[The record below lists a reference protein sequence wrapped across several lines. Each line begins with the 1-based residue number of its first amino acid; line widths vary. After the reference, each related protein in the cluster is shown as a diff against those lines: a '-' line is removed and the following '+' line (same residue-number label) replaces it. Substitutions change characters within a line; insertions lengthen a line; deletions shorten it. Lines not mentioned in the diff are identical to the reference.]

1 MKSIIKLNVQYVN
14 DVIGEE
20 YKQWRSGDVVKIKTQ
35 TGSGKSYFIKN
46 TLIPYID
53 EVNALKIFDELKV
66 LILTNRIALSRQ
78 TKNDLLIK
86 YKEEIP
92 KKIEDL
98 DKIKQIKNI
107 TIMNYQSLNEYI
119 MNESNFNINYYDYII
134 CDEIQYIFEDSFTG
148 NTELALNELIYKN
161 NKKSIKIFMSAT
173 MEQLDNMIDKSNCR
187 MWEYDT
193 NRDYSYLIP
202 YTYNKQEQL
211 INQINDD
218 KSKDKWL
225 IFVASIQK
233 GKDLLKGLQENNIDA
248 VMIYKGRKDKKSNEE
263 FNNIITKEK
272 FNCKVL
278 ITTKLL
284 DNGVNIM
291 DDKVK
296 NIVVNSW
303 SRENL
308 IQSIGRVRFKNLKEA
323 HNINLYLDEKKHKQ
337 VWGKLN
343 AIDKTLKHFELLIAD
358 KNEFNKKFRNKLN
371 ELPNGIHLD
380 KNNQFIFD
388 KVTYANLLKTK
399 IEMTNLEKDFNSIS
413 YINKQLSWLGIDD
426 KEIIRLE
433 EIQTKQTKDKIEEY
447 VKSLIDKP
455 LGKQQQEELIQIINL
470 RDDRNRL
477 QKSYGTIN
485 AYLKENYN
493 LHIEKSRPRINGKK
507 ITAWTISNM

>member
-1 MKSIIKLNVQYVN
+1 MQ
-14 DVIGEE
+14 
-20 YKQWRSGDVVKIKTQ
+20 
-35 TGSGKSYFIKN
+35 
-46 TLIPYID
+46 IPS
-53 EVNALKIFDELKV
+53 NLK
-66 LILTNRIALSRQ
+66 
-78 TKNDLLIK
+78 
-86 YKEEIP
+86 
-92 KKIEDL
+92 DL

-107 TIMNYQSLNEYI
+107 TLMNYQSLNEYI
-119 MNESNFNINYYDYII
+119 MNESNFNVNYYDYII

-148 NTELALNELIYKN
+148 NTELALNELIYKS
-161 NKKSIKIFMSAT
+161 NKESIKIFMSAT
-173 MEQLDNMIDKSNCR
+173 MEQLDNMINKSNCR
-187 MWEYDT
+187 IWEYDT

-202 YTYNKQEQL
+202 HTYSKQEQL
-211 INQINDD
+211 IKQIDDD

-233 GKDLLKGLQENNIDA
+233 GKDLLKELQEKNIDA
-248 VMIYKGRKDKKSNEE
+248 VMIYKGRRDKKSRDE

-272 FNCKVL
+272 FSCKVL

-323 HNINLYLDEKKHKQ
+323 YNINLYLDEKTHKQ
-337 VWGKLN
+337 VWSKLN
-343 AIDKTLKHFELLIAD
+343 ATNKTLKHFELLIAD
-358 KNEFNKKFRNKLN
+358 KNECNKKFRNKLN
-371 ELPNGIHLD
+371 QLPNGIHLD

-413 YINKQLSWLGIDD
+413 YINKQLSWLGIND

-433 EIQTKQTKDKIEEY
+433 EIQAKQTNDEIEEY
-447 VKSLIDKP
+447 IKSLIDKP
-455 LGKQQQEELIQIINL
+455 LGKQQREELIQMINL
-470 RDDRNRL
+470 RDARGRQ
-477 QKSYGTIN
+477 QKTLKTIN
-485 AYLKENYN
+485 AYLQENYN
-493 LHIEKSRPRINGKK
+493 IYMESKVIRFDGNRVRVWILKNK
-507 ITAWTISNM
+507 

>member
-1 MKSIIKLNVQYVN
+1 MSNIKLNVQYVT

-20 YKQWRSGDVVKIKTQ
+20 YKKWNKGDIIKIKTQ

-53 EVNALKIFDELKV
+53 EINNLKIFNEFKV

-78 TKNDLLIK
+78 TKNDLLKK
-86 YKEEIP
+86 YNMQIP
-92 KKIEDL
+92 SNLKNL

-107 TIMNYQSLNEYI
+107 TLMNYQSLNEYI
-119 MNESNFNINYYDYII
+119 MNESNFNVNYYDYII

-148 NTELALNELIYKN
+148 NTELALNELIYKS
-161 NKKSIKIFMSAT
+161 NKESIKIFMSAT
-173 MEQLDNMIDKSNCR
+173 MEQIDNIINKSNCR

-202 YTYNKQEQL
+202 HTYSKQEQL
-211 INQINDD
+211 IKQINDD

-233 GKDLLKGLQENNIDA
+233 GKDLLKELQKNNIDA
-248 VMIYKGRKDKKSNEE
+248 VMIYKGRRDKKSREE

-272 FNCKVL
+272 FNSKVL

-284 DNGVNIM
+284 DNGINIM
-291 DDKVK
+291 DDEVK

-308 IQSIGRVRFKNLKEA
+308 IQSIGRVRFKSLKEA
-323 HNINLYLDEKKHKQ
+323 YNINLYLDEKTHKQ

-371 ELPNGIHLD
+371 KLPNGIHLD

-399 IEMTNLEKDFNSIS
+399 IEMTNLEKDFDSIS

-433 EIQTKQTKDKIEEY
+433 EIQAKQTNDEIEEY
-447 VKSLIDKP
+447 VLSLLNKP
-455 LGKQQQEELIQIINL
+455 LNKEQQEELTNIIIV
-470 RDDRNRL
+470 RDEYNRL
-477 QKSYGTIN
+477 QKSYSKIN
-485 AYLKENYN
+485 EYLENNYN
-493 LHIEKSRPRINGKK
+493 LHIEKSRPRINGKQ

>member
-1 MKSIIKLNVQYVN
+1 MSNIKLNVQYVT

-20 YKQWRSGDVVKIKTQ
+20 YKKWNKGDIIKIKTQ

-53 EVNALKIFDELKV
+53 EINNLKIFNEFKV

-78 TKNDLLIK
+78 TKNDLLKK
-86 YKEEIP
+86 YNIQIP
-92 KKIEDL
+92 SNLKDL
-98 DKIKQIKNI
+98 DDIKQIKNI
-107 TIMNYQSLNEYI
+107 TLMNYQSLNECI
-119 MNESNFNINYYDYII
+119 MNESSFNVNYYDYII

-148 NTELALNELIYKN
+148 NTELALNELIYKS
-161 NKKSIKIFMSAT
+161 NKESIKIFMSAT
-173 MEQLDNMIDKSNCR
+173 MEQLDNMINKSNCR
-187 MWEYDT
+187 IWKYDT

-202 YTYNKQEQL
+202 HTYNKQEQL
-211 INQINDD
+211 IKQINDD

-233 GKDLLKGLQENNIDA
+233 GKDLLKELQENNIDA
-248 VMIYKGRKDKKSNEE
+248 VMIYKGRRDKKSNEE

-272 FNCKVL
+272 FSCKVL

-308 IQSIGRVRFKNLKEA
+308 IQSIGRVRFKSLKEA
-323 HNINLYLDEKKHKQ
+323 YNINLYLDKKTHKQ

-371 ELPNGIHLD
+371 KLPNGIHLD

-399 IEMTNLEKDFNSIS
+399 IEMTNLEKDFDSIS
-413 YINKQLSWLGIDD
+413 YINKQLSWLGIND
-426 KEIIRLE
+426 KEIIKLE
-433 EIQTKQTKDKIEEY
+433 EIQSKQTNDEIEEY
-447 VKSLIDKP
+447 IKSLIDKP
-455 LGKQQQEELIQIINL
+455 LGKQQREELIQMINL
-470 RDDRNRL
+470 RDARGRQ
-477 QKSYGTIN
+477 QKTLKTIN
-485 AYLKENYN
+485 AYLQENYN
-493 LHIEKSRPRINGKK
+493 MYMESKVIRFDGNRVRVWILKNK
-507 ITAWTISNM
+507 

>member
-1 MKSIIKLNVQYVN
+1 MTNIKLNVQYVT

-20 YKQWRSGDVVKIKTQ
+20 YKKWRSGDVVKIKTQ
-35 TGSGKSYFIKN
+35 TGSGKTYFIKN

-53 EVNALKIFDELKV
+53 EINNLKIFNDFKV

-78 TKNDLLIK
+78 TKNDLLKK
-86 YKEEIP
+86 YNMQIP
-92 KKIEDL
+92 SNLKDL

-107 TIMNYQSLNEYI
+107 TLMNYQSLNEYI
-119 MNESNFNINYYDYII
+119 MNESNFNVNYYDYII

-148 NTELALNELIYKN
+148 NTELALNELIYKS
-161 NKKSIKIFMSAT
+161 NKESIKIFMSAT
-173 MEQLDNMIDKSNCR
+173 MEQLDNMINKSNCR
-187 MWEYDT
+187 IWEYDT

-202 YTYNKQEQL
+202 HTYSKQEQL
-211 INQINDD
+211 IKQIDDD

-233 GKDLLKGLQENNIDA
+233 GKDLLKELQEKNIDA
-248 VMIYKGRKDKKSNEE
+248 VMIYKGRRDKKSRDE

-272 FNCKVL
+272 FSCKVL

-323 HNINLYLDEKKHKQ
+323 YNINLYLDEKTHKQ
-337 VWGKLN
+337 VWSKLN
-343 AIDKTLKHFELLIAD
+343 ATNKTLKHFELLIAD
-358 KNEFNKKFRNKLN
+358 KNECNKKFRNKLN
-371 ELPNGIHLD
+371 QLPNGIHLD

-413 YINKQLSWLGIDD
+413 YINKQLSWLGIND

-433 EIQTKQTKDKIEEY
+433 EIQAKQTNDEIEEY
-447 VKSLIDKP
+447 IKSLIDKP
-455 LGKQQQEELIQIINL
+455 LGKQQREELIQMINL
-470 RDDRNRL
+470 RDARGRQ
-477 QKSYGTIN
+477 QKTLKTIN
-485 AYLKENYN
+485 AYLQENYN
-493 LHIEKSRPRINGKK
+493 IYMESKVIRFDGNRVRVWILKNK
-507 ITAWTISNM
+507 

>member
-1 MKSIIKLNVQYVN
+1 MKSIIKLNVQYVTE
-14 DVIGEE
+14 VIGEE
-20 YKQWRSGDVVKIKTQ
+20 YKKWNKGDIIKIKTQ

-53 EVNALKIFDELKV
+53 EINNLKVFSEFKV

-78 TKNDLLIK
+78 TKNDLLKK
-86 YKEEIP
+86 YNMQIP
-92 KKIEDL
+92 SNLKDL

-107 TIMNYQSLNEYI
+107 TLMNYQSLNECI
-119 MNESNFNINYYDYII
+119 MNESNFNANYYDYII

-148 NTELALNELIYKN
+148 NTELALNELIYKS
-161 NKKSIKIFMSAT
+161 NKESIKIFMSAT
-173 MEQLDNMIDKSNCR
+173 MEQLDNMINKSNCR
-187 MWEYDT
+187 IWEYDT

-202 YTYNKQEQL
+202 HTYSKQEQL
-211 INQINDD
+211 IKQINDD

-233 GKDLLKGLQENNIDA
+233 GKDLLKELQKNNIDA
-248 VMIYKGRKDKKSNEE
+248 VMIYKGRRDKKSREE

-272 FNCKVL
+272 FNSKVL

-291 DDKVK
+291 DDEVK

-308 IQSIGRVRFKNLKEA
+308 IQSIGRVRFKSLKEA
-323 HNINLYLDEKKHKQ
+323 YNINLYLDEKTHKQ

-358 KNEFNKKFRNKLN
+358 KNEFNKKIRNKLN
-371 ELPNGIHLD
+371 KLPNGIHLD

-399 IEMTNLEKDFNSIS
+399 IEMTNLEKDFDSIS
-413 YINKQLSWLGIDD
+413 YINKQLSWLGINH

-433 EIQTKQTKDKIEEY
+433 EIQEKQTNDEIEEY
-447 VKSLIDKP
+447 IKSLIDKP
-455 LGKQQQEELIQIINL
+455 LGKQQREELIQMINL
-470 RDDRNRL
+470 RDARGRQ
-477 QKSYGTIN
+477 QKTLKTIN
-485 AYLKENYN
+485 AYLQENYN
-493 LHIEKSRPRINGKK
+493 MYMESKVIRFDGNIIRVWILNNK
-507 ITAWTISNM
+507 

>member
-1 MKSIIKLNVQYVN
+1 MSNIKLNVQYVT

-20 YKQWRSGDVVKIKTQ
+20 YKKWNKGDIIKIKTQ

-53 EVNALKIFDELKV
+53 ELNDLKIFNDFKV

-78 TKNDLLIK
+78 TKNDLLKK
-86 YKEEIP
+86 YNMQIP
-92 KKIEDL
+92 SNLKDL

-107 TIMNYQSLNEYI
+107 TLMNYQSLNECI
-119 MNESNFNINYYDYII
+119 MNESNFNVNYYDYII

-148 NTELALNELIYKN
+148 NTELALNELIYKS
-161 NKKSIKIFMSAT
+161 NKESIKIFMSAT
-173 MEQLDNMIDKSNCR
+173 MEQLDNMINKSNCR
-187 MWEYDT
+187 IWEYDT

-202 YTYNKQEQL
+202 HTYNKQEQL
-211 INQINDD
+211 IKQISND
-218 KSKDKWL
+218 KSKYKWL

-233 GKDLLKGLQENNIDA
+233 GKDLLKELQEKNIDA
-248 VMIYKGRKDKKSNEE
+248 VMIYKGRRDKKSIEE

-308 IQSIGRVRFKNLKEA
+308 IQSIGRLRFKSLKEA
-323 HNINLYLDEKKHKQ
+323 YNINLYLDEKTHKQ
-337 VWGKLN
+337 VWSKLN
-343 AIDKTLKHFELLIAD
+343 ATNKTLMHFEELIS
-358 KNEFNKKFRNKLN
+358 NREEFENRNRYKLKQ
-371 ELPNGIHLD
+371 LPFGIHLD
-380 KNNQFIFD
+380 KNKNFIFD

-399 IEMTNLEKDFNSIS
+399 IELTNLEKDFNSIS
-413 YINKQLSWLGIDD
+413 YINKQLSWLSIND

-433 EIQTKQTKDKIEEY
+433 EIQSKQTNDEIEEY
-447 VKSLIDKP
+447 IKSLIDKP
-455 LGKQQQEELIQIINL
+455 LGKQQREELIQMINL
-470 RDDRNRL
+470 RDARGRQ
-477 QKSYGTIN
+477 QKTLKTIN
-485 AYLKENYN
+485 AYLQENYN
-493 LHIEKSRPRINGKK
+493 MYMESKVIRSEGNRARVWILKNK
-507 ITAWTISNM
+507 

>member
-1 MKSIIKLNVQYVN
+1 MYNIKLNVQYVT

-20 YKQWRSGDVVKIKTQ
+20 YKKWRSGDVVKIKTQ
-35 TGSGKSYFIKN
+35 TGSGKTYFIKN

-53 EVNALKIFDELKV
+53 EINNLKIFNDFKV

-78 TKNDLLIK
+78 TKNDLLKK
-86 YKEEIP
+86 YNMQIP
-92 KKIEDL
+92 SNLKDL

-107 TIMNYQSLNEYI
+107 TLMNYQSLNEYI
-119 MNESNFNINYYDYII
+119 MNESNFNVNYYDYII

-148 NTELALNELIYKN
+148 NTELALNELIYKS
-161 NKKSIKIFMSAT
+161 NKESIKIFMSAT
-173 MEQLDNMIDKSNCR
+173 MEQLDNMINKSNCR
-187 MWEYDT
+187 IWEYDT

-202 YTYNKQEQL
+202 HTYSKQEQL
-211 INQINDD
+211 IKQIDDD

-233 GKDLLKGLQENNIDA
+233 GKDLLKELQEKNIDA
-248 VMIYKGRKDKKSNEE
+248 VMIYKGRRDKKSRDE

-272 FNCKVL
+272 FSCKVL

-323 HNINLYLDEKKHKQ
+323 YNINLYLDEKTHKQ
-337 VWGKLN
+337 VWSKLN
-343 AIDKTLKHFELLIAD
+343 ATNKTLKHFELLIAD
-358 KNEFNKKFRNKLN
+358 KNECNKKFRNKLN
-371 ELPNGIHLD
+371 QLPNGIHLD

-413 YINKQLSWLGIDD
+413 YINKQLSWLGIND

-433 EIQTKQTKDKIEEY
+433 EIQAKQTNDEIEEY
-447 VKSLIDKP
+447 IKSLIDKP
-455 LGKQQQEELIQIINL
+455 LGKQQREELIQMINL
-470 RDDRNRL
+470 RDARGRQ
-477 QKSYGTIN
+477 QKTLKTIN
-485 AYLKENYN
+485 AYLQENYN
-493 LHIEKSRPRINGKK
+493 IYMESKVIRFDGNRVRVWILKNK
-507 ITAWTISNM
+507 

>member
-1 MKSIIKLNVQYVN
+1 MSNIKLNVQYVT

-20 YKQWRSGDVVKIKTQ
+20 YKKWNKGDIIKIKTQ

-53 EVNALKIFDELKV
+53 EINNLKIFNEFKV

-78 TKNDLLIK
+78 TKNDLLKK
-86 YKEEIP
+86 YNMQIP
-92 KKIEDL
+92 SNLKNL
-98 DKIKQIKNI
+98 DDIKQIKNI
-107 TIMNYQSLNEYI
+107 TLMNYQSLNECI
-119 MNESNFNINYYDYII
+119 MNESNFNVNYYDYII

-148 NTELALNELIYKN
+148 NTELALNELIYKS
-161 NKKSIKIFMSAT
+161 NKESIKIFMSAT
-173 MEQLDNMIDKSNCR
+173 MEQLDNMINKSNCR
-187 MWEYDT
+187 TWEYDT

-202 YTYNKQEQL
+202 HTYSKQEQL
-211 INQINDD
+211 IKQINGD

-233 GKDLLKGLQENNIDA
+233 GKDLLKELQEKNIDA
-248 VMIYKGRKDKKSNEE
+248 VMIYKGRRDKKSRDE

-272 FNCKVL
+272 FSCKVL

-308 IQSIGRVRFKNLKEA
+308 IQSIGRIRFKSLKEA
-323 HNINLYLDEKKHKQ
+323 YNINLYLDEKTHKQ

-371 ELPNGIHLD
+371 KLPNGIHLD

-399 IEMTNLEKDFNSIS
+399 IEMTNLEKDFDSIS
-413 YINKQLSWLGIDD
+413 YINKQLSWLGIND

-433 EIQTKQTKDKIEEY
+433 EIQAKQTNDGIEEY
-447 VKSLIDKP
+447 VLSLLNKP
-455 LGKQQQEELIQIINL
+455 LNKEQQEELTNIIIV
-470 RDDRNRL
+470 RDEYNRL
-477 QKSYGTIN
+477 QKSYSKIN
-485 AYLKENYN
+485 EYLKNNYN
-493 LHIEKSRPRINGKK
+493 LHIEKSRPRINGKQ

>member
-1 MKSIIKLNVQYVN
+1 MTNIKLNVQYVT

-20 YKQWRSGDVVKIKTQ
+20 YKKWRSGDVVKIKTQ
-35 TGSGKSYFIKN
+35 TGSGKTYFIKN

-53 EVNALKIFDELKV
+53 EINNLKIFNDFKV

-78 TKNDLLIK
+78 TKNDLLKK
-86 YKEEIP
+86 YNMQIP
-92 KKIEDL
+92 SNLKDL
-98 DKIKQIKNI
+98 DKIKQVKNI
-107 TIMNYQSLNEYI
+107 TLMNYQSLNECI
-119 MNESNFNINYYDYII
+119 MNESNFNVNYYDYII

-148 NTELALNELIYKN
+148 NTELALNELIYKS
-161 NKKSIKIFMSAT
+161 NKESIKIFMSAT
-173 MEQLDNMIDKSNCR
+173 MEQLDNMINKSNCR
-187 MWEYDT
+187 IWEYDT

-202 YTYNKQEQL
+202 HTYSKQEQL
-211 INQINDD
+211 IKQIDDD

-233 GKDLLKGLQENNIDA
+233 GKDLLKELQEKNIDA
-248 VMIYKGRKDKKSNEE
+248 VMIYKGRRDKKSRDE

-272 FNCKVL
+272 FSCKVL

-323 HNINLYLDEKKHKQ
+323 YNINLYLDEKTHKQ
-337 VWGKLN
+337 VWSKLN
-343 AIDKTLKHFELLIAD
+343 ATNKTLKHFELLIAD
-358 KNEFNKKFRNKLN
+358 KNECNKKFRNKLN
-371 ELPNGIHLD
+371 QLPNGIHLD

-413 YINKQLSWLGIDD
+413 YINKQLSWLGIND

-433 EIQTKQTKDKIEEY
+433 EIQAKQTNDEIEEY
-447 VKSLIDKP
+447 IKSLIDKP
-455 LGKQQQEELIQIINL
+455 LGKQQREELIQMINL
-470 RDDRNRL
+470 RDARGRQ
-477 QKSYGTIN
+477 QKTLKTIN
-485 AYLKENYN
+485 AYLQENYN
-493 LHIEKSRPRINGKK
+493 IYMESKVIRFDGNRVRVWILKNK
-507 ITAWTISNM
+507 

>member
-1 MKSIIKLNVQYVN
+1 MSNIKLNVQYVT

-20 YKQWRSGDVVKIKTQ
+20 YKKWNKGDIIKIKTQ
-35 TGSGKSYFIKN
+35 TGSGKSFFIKN

-53 EVNALKIFDELKV
+53 EINNLKVFSEFKV

-78 TKNDLLIK
+78 TKNDLLKK
-86 YKEEIP
+86 YNMQIP
-92 KKIEDL
+92 SNLKDL

-107 TIMNYQSLNEYI
+107 TLMNYQSLNECI
-119 MNESNFNINYYDYII
+119 MNESNFNVNYYDYII

-148 NTELALNELIYKN
+148 NTELALNELIYKS
-161 NKKSIKIFMSAT
+161 NKESIKIFMSAT
-173 MEQLDNMIDKSNCR
+173 MEQLDNMINKSNCR
-187 MWEYDT
+187 IWEYDT

-202 YTYNKQEQL
+202 HTYNKQEQL
-211 INQINDD
+211 IKQIHND

-233 GKDLLKGLQENNIDA
+233 GKDLLKELQEKNIDA
-248 VMIYKGRKDKKSNEE
+248 VMIYKGRRDKKSKEE

-308 IQSIGRVRFKNLKEA
+308 IQMTGRIRFKSLKEA
-323 HNINLYLDEKKHKQ
+323 YNINLYLDEKTHKQ

-371 ELPNGIHLD
+371 KLPNGIHLD

-413 YINKQLSWLGIDD
+413 YIDKQLNWLGIND

-433 EIQTKQTKDKIEEY
+433 EIQAKQTNDKIEEY
-447 VKSLIDKP
+447 VLSLLNKP
-455 LGKQQQEELIQIINL
+455 LNKEQQEELISIINL

-485 AYLKENYN
+485 EYLKNNYN
-493 LHIEKSRPRINGKK
+493 LYIEKSRIYIDKKQVRVWKINK
-507 ITAWTISNM
+507 

>member
-1 MKSIIKLNVQYVN
+1 MSNIKLNVQYVT

-20 YKQWRSGDVVKIKTQ
+20 YKKWNKGDIIKIKTQ

-53 EVNALKIFDELKV
+53 EINNLKIFNDFKV

-119 MNESNFNINYYDYII
+119 MNESNFNVTHYDYII

-148 NTELALNELIYKN
+148 NTELALNELIYKS
-161 NKKSIKIFMSAT
+161 NKESIKIFMSAT
-173 MEQLDNMIDKSNCR
+173 MEQLDNMINKSNCR
-187 MWEYDT
+187 IWEYDT

-202 YTYNKQEQL
+202 HTYSKQEQL
-211 INQINDD
+211 IKQINDD

-233 GKDLLKGLQENNIDA
+233 GKDLLKELQENNIDA
-248 VMIYKGRKDKKSNEE
+248 VIIYKGRRDKKSREE
-263 FNNIITKEK
+263 FNNIIIKEK

-308 IQSIGRVRFKNLKEA
+308 IQTIGRVRFKSLKEA
-323 HNINLYLDEKKHKQ
+323 YNINLYLDEKTHKQ

-371 ELPNGIHLD
+371 KLPNGIHLD

-399 IEMTNLEKDFNSIS
+399 IEMTNLEKDFDSIS

-433 EIQTKQTKDKIEEY
+433 EIQAKQTNDEIEEY
-447 VKSLIDKP
+447 VLSLLNKP
-455 LGKQQQEELIQIINL
+455 LNKEQQEELTNIIIV
-470 RDDRNRL
+470 RDEYNRL
-477 QKSYGTIN
+477 QKSYSKIN
-485 AYLKENYN
+485 EYLENNYN
-493 LHIEKSRPRINGKK
+493 LHIEKSRPRINGKQ

>member
-1 MKSIIKLNVQYVN
+1 MKSIIKLNVQYVT

-20 YKQWRSGDVVKIKTQ
+20 YKKWNKGDIIKIKTQ
-35 TGSGKSYFIKN
+35 TGSGKTYFTKN
-46 TLIPYID
+46 ILIPYID
-53 EVNALKIFDELKV
+53 EINNLKVFSEFKV

-78 TKNDLLIK
+78 TKNDLLKK
-86 YKEEIP
+86 YNMQIP
-92 KKIEDL
+92 SNLKDL

-107 TIMNYQSLNEYI
+107 TLMNYQSLNECI
-119 MNESNFNINYYDYII
+119 MNESNFNVNYYDYII

-148 NTELALNELIYKN
+148 NTELALNELIYKS
-161 NKKSIKIFMSAT
+161 NKESIKIFMSAT
-173 MEQLDNMIDKSNCR
+173 MEQLDNMINKSNCR
-187 MWEYDT
+187 IWEYDT

-202 YTYNKQEQL
+202 HTYSKQEQL
-211 INQINDD
+211 IKHINDD
-218 KSKDKWL
+218 KSKNKWL

-233 GKDLLKGLQENNIDA
+233 GKDLLKELQEKNIDT
-248 VMIYKGRKDKKSNEE
+248 VMIYKGRRDKKSKEE

-308 IQSIGRVRFKNLKEA
+308 IQSIGRLRFKSLKEA
-323 HNINLYLDEKKHKQ
+323 YNINLYLDEKTHKQ

-371 ELPNGIHLD
+371 KLPNGIHLN

-413 YINKQLSWLGIDD
+413 YIDKQLSWLGIND

-433 EIQTKQTKDKIEEY
+433 EIQAKQTNDEIEEY
-447 VKSLIDKP
+447 VLSLLNKP
-455 LGKQQQEELIQIINL
+455 LNKEQQEELISIIIV
-470 RDDRNRL
+470 RDEYNRL
-477 QKSYGTIN
+477 QKSYSKIN
-485 AYLKENYN
+485 EYLKNNYN

>member
-1 MKSIIKLNVQYVN
+1 MSNIKLNVQYVT

-20 YKQWRSGDVVKIKTQ
+20 YKKWNKGDIIKIKTQ

-53 EVNALKIFDELKV
+53 EINNLKIFNEFKV

-78 TKNDLLIK
+78 TKNDLLKK
-86 YKEEIP
+86 YNMQIP
-92 KKIEDL
+92 SNLKDL

-107 TIMNYQSLNEYI
+107 TLMNYQSLNECI
-119 MNESNFNINYYDYII
+119 MNESNFNVNYYDYII

-148 NTELALNELIYKN
+148 NTELALNELIYKS
-161 NKKSIKIFMSAT
+161 NKESIKIFMSAT
-173 MEQLDNMIDKSNCR
+173 MEQLDNMINKSNCR
-187 MWEYDT
+187 IWEYDT

-202 YTYNKQEQL
+202 HTYNKQEQL
-211 INQINDD
+211 IKHINND

-233 GKDLLKGLQENNIDA
+233 GKDLLKELQDKNIDA
-248 VMIYKGRKDKKSNEE
+248 VMIYKGRRDKKSIEE

-272 FNCKVL
+272 FSCKVL

-303 SRENL
+303 SRKNL
-308 IQSIGRVRFKNLKEA
+308 IQSVGRVRFKSLKEA
-323 HNINLYLDEKKHKQ
+323 YNINLYLDKKTHKQ

-371 ELPNGIHLD
+371 KLPNGIHLD

-399 IEMTNLEKDFNSIS
+399 IEMTNLEKDFDSIS
-413 YINKQLSWLGIDD
+413 YINKQLSWLGIND
-426 KEIIRLE
+426 KEIIKLE
-433 EIQTKQTKDKIEEY
+433 EIQSKQTNDEIEEY
-447 VKSLIDKP
+447 IKSLIDKP
-455 LGKQQQEELIQIINL
+455 LGKQQREELIQMINL
-470 RDDRNRL
+470 RDARGRQ
-477 QKSYGTIN
+477 QKTLKTIN
-485 AYLKENYN
+485 AYLQENYN
-493 LHIEKSRPRINGKK
+493 MYMESKVIRFDGNRVRVWILKNK
-507 ITAWTISNM
+507 

>member
-1 MKSIIKLNVQYVN
+1 MYNIKLNVQYVT

-20 YKQWRSGDVVKIKTQ
+20 YKKWNKGDIIKIKTQ

-53 EVNALKIFDELKV
+53 EINNLKIFNDFKV

-78 TKNDLLIK
+78 TKNDLLKK
-86 YKEEIP
+86 YNMQIP
-92 KKIEDL
+92 SNLKDL
-98 DKIKQIKNI
+98 DKIKQVKNI
-107 TIMNYQSLNEYI
+107 TLMNYQSLNECI
-119 MNESNFNINYYDYII
+119 MNESNFNVNYYDYII

-148 NTELALNELIYKN
+148 NTELALNELIYKS
-161 NKKSIKIFMSAT
+161 NKESIKIFMSAT
-173 MEQLDNMIDKSNCR
+173 MEQLDNMINKSNCR
-187 MWEYDT
+187 IWEYDT

-202 YTYNKQEQL
+202 HTYSKQEQL
-211 INQINDD
+211 IKQIDDD

-233 GKDLLKGLQENNIDA
+233 GKDLLKELQEKNIDA
-248 VMIYKGRKDKKSNEE
+248 VMIYKGRRDKKSRDE

-272 FNCKVL
+272 FSCKVL

-323 HNINLYLDEKKHKQ
+323 YNINLYLDEKTHKQ
-337 VWGKLN
+337 VWSKLN
-343 AIDKTLKHFELLIAD
+343 ATNKTLKHFELLIAD
-358 KNEFNKKFRNKLN
+358 KNECNKKFRNKLN
-371 ELPNGIHLD
+371 QLPNGIHLD

-413 YINKQLSWLGIDD
+413 YINKQLSWLGIND

-433 EIQTKQTKDKIEEY
+433 EIQAKQTNDEIEEY
-447 VKSLIDKP
+447 IKSLIDKP
-455 LGKQQQEELIQIINL
+455 LGKQQREELIQMINL
-470 RDDRNRL
+470 RDARGRQ
-477 QKSYGTIN
+477 QKTLKTIN
-485 AYLKENYN
+485 AYLQENYN
-493 LHIEKSRPRINGKK
+493 IYMESKVIRFDGNRVRVWILKNK
-507 ITAWTISNM
+507 

>member
-1 MKSIIKLNVQYVN
+1 MTNIKLNVQYVT

-20 YKQWRSGDVVKIKTQ
+20 YKKWRSGDVVKIKTQ
-35 TGSGKSYFIKN
+35 TGSGKTYFIKN

-53 EVNALKIFDELKV
+53 EINNLKIFNDFKV

-78 TKNDLLIK
+78 TKNDLLKK
-86 YKEEIP
+86 YNMQIP
-92 KKIEDL
+92 SNLKDL

-107 TIMNYQSLNEYI
+107 TLMNYQSLNECI
-119 MNESNFNINYYDYII
+119 MNESNFNVNYYDYII

-148 NTELALNELIYKN
+148 NTELALNGLIYKS
-161 NKKSIKIFMSAT
+161 NKESIKIFMSAT
-173 MEQLDNMIDKSNCR
+173 MEQLDNMINKSNCR

-202 YTYNKQEQL
+202 HTYSKQEQL
-211 INQINDD
+211 IKQINDD

-233 GKDLLKGLQENNIDA
+233 GKDLLKELQKNNIDA
-248 VMIYKGRKDKKSNEE
+248 VMIYKGRRDKKSREE

-272 FNCKVL
+272 FNSKVL

-291 DDKVK
+291 DDEVK

-308 IQSIGRVRFKNLKEA
+308 IQSIGRVRFKSLKEA
-323 HNINLYLDEKKHKQ
+323 YNINLYLDEKTHKQ

-371 ELPNGIHLD
+371 KLPNGIHLD

-399 IEMTNLEKDFNSIS
+399 IEMTNLEKDFDSIS
-413 YINKQLSWLGIDD
+413 YINKQLSWLGINH
-426 KEIIRLE
+426 KEIIKLE
-433 EIQTKQTKDKIEEY
+433 EIQEKQTNDEIEEY
-447 VKSLIDKP
+447 VLSLLNKP
-455 LGKQQQEELIQIINL
+455 LNKEQQEELINIINL

-485 AYLKENYN
+485 EYLKNNYN
-493 LHIEKSRPRINGKK
+493 LHIEKSRIYIDKKQVRVWKINK
-507 ITAWTISNM
+507 

>member
-1 MKSIIKLNVQYVN
+1 MYNIKLNVQYVT
-14 DVIGEE
+14 DVIGED
-20 YKQWRSGDVVKIKTQ
+20 YKKWNKGDIIKIKTQ

-53 EVNALKIFDELKV
+53 EINNLKIFNEFKV

-78 TKNDLLIK
+78 TKNDLLKK
-86 YKEEIP
+86 YNMQIP
-92 KKIEDL
+92 SNLKNL
-98 DKIKQIKNI
+98 DDIKQIKNI
-107 TIMNYQSLNEYI
+107 TLMNYQSLNEYI
-119 MNESNFNINYYDYII
+119 MNESNFNANYYDYII

-148 NTELALNELIYKN
+148 NTELALNELIYKS
-161 NKKSIKIFMSAT
+161 NKESIKIFMSAT
-173 MEQLDNMIDKSNCR
+173 MEQLDNMINKSNCR

-202 YTYNKQEQL
+202 HAYSKQEQL
-211 INQINDD
+211 IKQINDD

-233 GKDLLKGLQENNIDA
+233 GKDLLKELQKNNIDA
-248 VMIYKGRKDKKSNEE
+248 VMIYKGRRDKKSREE

-272 FNCKVL
+272 FNSKVL

-291 DDKVK
+291 DDEVK

-308 IQSIGRVRFKNLKEA
+308 IQSIGRVRFKSLKEA
-323 HNINLYLDEKKHKQ
+323 YNINLYLDEKTHKQ

-371 ELPNGIHLD
+371 KLPNGIHLD

-399 IEMTNLEKDFNSIS
+399 IEMTNLEKDFDSIS

-433 EIQTKQTKDKIEEY
+433 EIQAKQTNDEIEEY
-447 VKSLIDKP
+447 VLSLLNKP
-455 LGKQQQEELIQIINL
+455 LNKEQQEELTNIIIV
-470 RDDRNRL
+470 RDEYNRL
-477 QKSYGTIN
+477 QKSYSKIN
-485 AYLKENYN
+485 EYLENNYN
-493 LHIEKSRPRINGKK
+493 LHIEKSRPRINGKQ

>member
-1 MKSIIKLNVQYVN
+1 MSNIKLNVQYVT

-20 YKQWRSGDVVKIKTQ
+20 YKKWNKGDIIKIKTQ

-53 EVNALKIFDELKV
+53 EINNLKVFSEFKV

-78 TKNDLLIK
+78 TKNDLLKK
-86 YKEEIP
+86 YNMQIP
-92 KKIEDL
+92 SNLKDL
-98 DKIKQIKNI
+98 DNIKQIKNI
-107 TIMNYQSLNEYI
+107 TLMNYQSLNECI
-119 MNESNFNINYYDYII
+119 MNESNFNVNYYDYII

-148 NTELALNELIYKN
+148 NTELALNELIYKS
-161 NKKSIKIFMSAT
+161 NKESIKIFMSAT
-173 MEQLDNMIDKSNCR
+173 MEQLDNMINKSNCR
-187 MWEYDT
+187 IWEYDT

-202 YTYNKQEQL
+202 HTYSKQEQL
-211 INQINDD
+211 IKQIHND

-225 IFVASIQK
+225 IFVANIQK
-233 GKDLLKGLQENNIDA
+233 GKDLLKELQEKNIDA
-248 VMIYKGRKDKKSNEE
+248 VMIYKGRRDKKSREE

-308 IQSIGRVRFKNLKEA
+308 IQTTGRLRFKSLKEA
-323 HNINLYLDEKKHKQ
+323 YNINLYLDEKTHKQ

-371 ELPNGIHLD
+371 KLPNGIHLD

-413 YINKQLSWLGIDD
+413 YIDKQLSWLGIND

-433 EIQTKQTKDKIEEY
+433 EIQAKQMNDEIEEY
-447 VKSLIDKP
+447 VLSLLNKP
-455 LGKQQQEELIQIINL
+455 LNKEQQEELTNIIIV
-470 RDDRNRL
+470 RDEYNRL
-477 QKSYGTIN
+477 QKSYSKIN
-485 AYLKENYN
+485 EYLENNYN
-493 LHIEKSRPRINGKK
+493 LHIEKSRPRINGKQ

>member
-1 MKSIIKLNVQYVN
+1 MPTDIKDLDNVTTIGNVTILSYQQIAEMKHGEAYGKDKLN
-14 DVIGEE
+14 
-20 YKQWRSGDVVKIKTQ
+20 
-35 TGSGKSYFIKN
+35 
-46 TLIPYID
+46 
-53 EVNALKIFDELKV
+53 
-66 LILTNRIALSRQ
+66 
-78 TKNDLLIK
+78 
-86 YKEEIP
+86 
-92 KKIEDL
+92 L
-98 DKIKQIKNI
+98 D
-107 TIMNYQSLNEYI
+107 
-119 MNESNFNINYYDYII
+119 NFDYII

-148 NTELALNELIYKN
+148 NTELALNELIYKS
-161 NKKSIKIFMSAT
+161 NKESIKIFMSAT
-173 MEQLDNMIDKSNCR
+173 MEQLDNMINKSNCR
-187 MWEYDT
+187 IWEYDT

-202 YTYNKQEQL
+202 HTYNKQEQL
-211 INQINDD
+211 IKQIIND

-225 IFVASIQK
+225 IFVTSIQK
-233 GKDLLKGLQENNIDA
+233 GKDLLKELQEKNIDA
-248 VMIYKGRKDKKSNEE
+248 VMIYKGRRDKKSKEE

-272 FNCKVL
+272 FSCKVL

-308 IQSIGRVRFKNLKEA
+308 IQSIGRIRFKSLKEA
-323 HNINLYLDEKKHKQ
+323 YNINLYLDEKTHKQ

-371 ELPNGIHLD
+371 KLPNGIHLD

-413 YINKQLSWLGIDD
+413 YINKQLSWLGIND

-433 EIQTKQTKDKIEEY
+433 EIQSKQTNDEIEEY
-447 VKSLIDKP
+447 VLSLLNKP
-455 LGKQQQEELIQIINL
+455 LNKEQQKELINIINL

-485 AYLKENYN
+485 EYLKNNYN
-493 LHIEKSRPRINGKK
+493 LHIEKSRIYIDKKQVRVWKINK
-507 ITAWTISNM
+507 